1 MLKLLDN
8 PEKQAKLKRD
18 ILNRTGKNIE
28 SFLAVKPILLRL
40 EATDCNFLQVNLVR
54 IHTNAPD
61 GIFWEGRQ
69 DKFEL
74 VLPTR

>member
-8 PEKQAKLKRD
+8 PEQQAKLKRD

-54 IHTNAPD
+54 IHTMHLIVFS
-61 GIFWEGRQ
+61 GREG
-69 DKFEL
+69 KTSL
-74 VLPTR
+74 N